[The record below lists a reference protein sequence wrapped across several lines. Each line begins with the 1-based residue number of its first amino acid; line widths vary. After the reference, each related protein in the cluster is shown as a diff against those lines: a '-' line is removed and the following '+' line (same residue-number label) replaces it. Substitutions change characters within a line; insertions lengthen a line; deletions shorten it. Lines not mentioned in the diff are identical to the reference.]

1 MVSGRGGGGGGPG
14 GRTAQAR
21 PRQSD
26 IARAA
31 GVSQTTVSLVLGGN
45 KAGVVLAEDTKRR
58 VLEAAESLGYAPDPV
73 ATRLASARNDMLGLF
88 TFSATFP
95 TEVAH
100 SYYPVLVGVEEEAAA
115 LGQDLIL
122 FTGSSGAASRAADP
136 AAVRRVRVADGCLFF
151 GRHVPTEQIERLAR
165 DGYPF
170 VYIGRRDE
178 LGERVPYVGA
188 DYVPASAE
196 VVRRLA
202 DLGHR
207 RVRYVRENDDAP
219 ASADRERGVLAGAR
233 ECGIDTDGLV
243 VRTDGSDITAERVRA
258 WRAEGVTALVTEETD
273 TAAALSA
280 LTGAVEAAGLDCPR
294 DVSLAVLGDPPAS
307 GSAFAHISGFTVPR
321 REMGRRAVRL
331 LVELV
336 TGDPGLPAPPL
347 QQLVPCEPVPGRTIG
362 PAPSPAP

>member
-1 MVSGRGGGGGGPG
+1 MVGDRARASGR
-14 GRTAQAR
+14 AR

-45 KAGVVLAEDTKRR
+45 KAGVVLAEETKRR
-58 VLEAAESLGYAPDPV
+58 VVEAADALGYVPDPI

-100 SYYPVLVGVEEEAAA
+100 SYYPILVGVEEEAAA

-122 FTGSSGAASRAADP
+122 FTGSSGAPPRAAGP
-136 AAVRRVRVADGCLFF
+136 AALHRVRVADGCLFF
-151 GRHVPTEQIERLAR
+151 GRHVPTEQVERLVEG
-165 DGYPF
+165 GYPL

-178 LGERVPYVGA
+178 LEGRLPYVGA
-188 DYVPASAE
+188 DYVPASAD

-207 RVRYVRENDDAP
+207 RLRYVRENDDAP
-219 ASADRERGVLAGAR
+219 ASTDRENGVLAGAR
-233 ECGIDTDGLV
+233 AAGIDLDGLV
-243 VRTDGSDITAERVRA
+243 VRTDGSDIDARRVRA
-258 WRAEGVTALVTEETD
+258 WRDEGVTALVTEETD
-273 TAAALSA
+273 TGAALAA
-280 LTGAVEAAGLDCPR
+280 LTGAIADAGLRCPE
-294 DVSLAVLGDPPAS
+294 DLSLAMLGDPPAAGAAS
-307 GSAFAHISGFTVPR
+307 AHISGFTVPR

-331 LVELV
+331 LTQLI
-336 TGDPGLPAPPL
+336 TNPPDQPPPPL
-347 QQLVPCEPVPGRTIG
+347 QQLVPCEPVVGSTIG
-362 PAPSPAP
+362 PAGRQGQQ